1 MINKFDK
8 VKYKEKILFL
18 LKNDKEQIARNIMKK
33 IAKENINSEDLYW
46 LYNFFSPI
54 YDELFYDL
62 MTQKIIVTST
72 TKELLENLSLPFFKM
87 EQEKKDKIFRKIL

>member
-1 MINKFDK
+1 MINKFDRI
-8 VKYKEKILFL
+8 KYKEKILFL
-18 LKNDKEQIARNIMKK
+18 IKNDKEQIARNIIKK
-33 IAKENINSEDLYW
+33 IAKENIKSENLDW